1 MTVVNQEPFRE
12 YALAAIMCSW
22 LVKFLLVTWVQC
34 VGVLIF
40 AGVHY
45 VSKLKEVVLI
55 LDLGFIM

>member
-1 MTVVNQEPFRE
+1 
-12 YALAAIMCSW
+12 MC
-22 LVKFLLVTWVQC
+22 LGRYYVLLVGKVFVGDLVQC

-45 VSKLKEVVLI
+45 VPKLKEVVLI